1 MGMCGKKA
9 CNGYDLLI
17 IACVRQML
25 ADYKRGDVSESKLR
39 RFLTDDSI
47 FVERFGSD
55 YGQYILDHLEAVDL
69 GNYNWCYGEFGGER
83 YER

>member
-25 ADYKRGDVSESKLR
+25 ADYKRGDVSKGKLE
-39 RFLTDDSI
+39 RFLTDDSL
-47 FVERFGSD
+47 FVERFGSE
-55 YGQYILDHLEAVDL
+55 YGRYILDHLEDVDL